1 MAFAG
6 NLRKIIHG
14 RHGRRTPQ
22 NVTHGEV
29 TPKFENWFFILPL
42 GAIFTCWELTLR
54 FGFISAKTIPPPS
67 EILKVLLVNLLTNP
81 DFIISVLR
89 SLANIGLGIL
99 VAAVMATPFAIFTGL
114 RRRVDTSLTPLIMIF
129 GALPDVALLPF
140 LVYWF
145 GRSASAAILMATIVA
160 FFPIFFTVRE
170 GVRNIPKDYF
180 YVAYIYK
187 ARKIDV
193 YTKLILPAVFPQLI
207 TGVRLA
213 YEFLWEIVLA
223 IEIIARI
230 HGIGFIINFAVE
242 EGSLTYAFAGFF
254 MIGII
259 AILLDRLVFHRL
271 EESVRRWHE

>member
-6 NLRKIIHG
+6 NLRKIIRGKKSLKTVEHI
-14 RHGRRTPQ
+14 
-22 NVTHGEV
+22 EV
-29 TPKFENWFFILPL
+29 KSKIENWFFIIPL
-42 GAIFTCWELTLR
+42 GMIFVCWEIVLKLNL
-54 FGFISAKTIPPPS
+54 ISTETIPAPS
-67 EILKVLLVNLLTNP
+67 EILEVLFVNLLTNP
-81 DFIISVLR
+81 GFTISVLR
-89 SLANIGLGIL
+89 SLANIGVGIF
-99 VAAVMATPFAIFTGL
+99 VAALIAIPFAIFTGL
-114 RRRVDTSLTPLIMIF
+114 KSRVDASFTPLIMIV
-129 GALPDVALLPF
+129 GALPDIALLPF

-145 GRSASAAILMATIVA
+145 GRGASAAILMATIVA

-170 GVRNIPKDYF
+170 GVKNIPKDYF
-180 YVAYIYK
+180 HVAYIYK

-193 YTKLILPAVFPQLI
+193 YTKLILPAVFPQLV
-207 TGVRLA
+207 TGIRLA

-242 EGSLTYAFAGFF
+242 NGSLTYAFAGFF

>member
-6 NLRKIIHG
+6 NLRKIIRGKKSLKTVEHI
-14 RHGRRTPQ
+14 
-22 NVTHGEV
+22 EV
-29 TPKFENWFFILPL
+29 KSKIENWFFIIPL
-42 GAIFTCWELTLR
+42 GMIFVCWEIALKLNL
-54 FGFISAKTIPPPS
+54 ISTETIPAPS
-67 EILKVLLVNLLTNP
+67 EILEVLFVNLLTNP
-81 DFIISVLR
+81 GFTISVLR
-89 SLANIGLGIL
+89 SLANIGVGIF
-99 VAAVMATPFAIFTGL
+99 VAALIAIPFAIFTGL
-114 RRRVDTSLTPLIMIF
+114 KSRVDASFTPLIMIV
-129 GALPDVALLPF
+129 GALPDIALLPF

-145 GRSASAAILMATIVA
+145 GRGASAAILMATIVA

-170 GVRNIPKDYF
+170 GVKNIPKDYF
-180 YVAYIYK
+180 HVAYIYK

-193 YTKLILPAVFPQLI
+193 YTKLILPAVFPQLV
-207 TGVRLA
+207 TGIRLA

-242 EGSLTYAFAGFF
+242 NGSLTYAFAGFF